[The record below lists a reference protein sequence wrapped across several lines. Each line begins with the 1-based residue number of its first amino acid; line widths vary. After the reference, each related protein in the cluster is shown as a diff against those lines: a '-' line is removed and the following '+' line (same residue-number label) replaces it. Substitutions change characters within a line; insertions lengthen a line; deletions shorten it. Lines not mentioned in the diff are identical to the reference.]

1 MEIVLSRSAL
11 SEEILERRR
20 VRCLDESVKKTKK
33 EKENKLRF
41 SHYHLG
47 ETMIN

>member
-33 EKENKLRF
+33 ENKLRF
-41 SHYHLG
+41 SHYHLS